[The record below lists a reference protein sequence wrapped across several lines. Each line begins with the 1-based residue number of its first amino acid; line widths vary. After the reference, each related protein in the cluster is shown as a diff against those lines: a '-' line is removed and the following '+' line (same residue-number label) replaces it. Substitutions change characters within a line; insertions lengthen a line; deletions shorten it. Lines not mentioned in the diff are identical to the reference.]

1 MNYFNN
7 ITYDETNDI
16 YSFELSNINTGI
28 ANSIRRTIIS
38 DIECVSIDYDSI
50 KINKND
56 SVLHNEIIKERI
68 SLIPI
73 YIHHMN
79 TYMEGNMSIE
89 ELSLNVTND
98 KEIPI
103 YVKTESFKV
112 KIKVKEDDKFVIKE
126 KNYEEIIND
135 KFKHFKNIPI
145 TRLRKNESL
154 SINASTHINFAKNHS
169 ASQTVNSV
177 GFYYKYDKTSNE
189 IKDKISKM
197 DPKEINNYKNCDIE
211 QDYIKTETD
220 EPKTFVFTV
229 EPSGSVDCKYI
240 IKKSFSN
247 LTKHLQTV
255 HKIIKNY
262 QEEDTIIVKESDTIE
277 NLVDIYIDNYGHT
290 IGNILNYELNN
301 NENVIFCG
309 YNIQHPL
316 TERLHIRVKTK
327 TNIPPINVILQSINN
342 IIEKLDQIKNEWKKN
357 NNKKK
362 KEKKIEEEI
371 EEMEY

>member
-112 KIKVKEDDKFVIKE
+112 KIKVKEDDKFVI
-126 KNYEEIIND
+126 
-135 KFKHFKNIPI
+135 
-145 TRLRKNESL
+145 
-154 SINASTHINFAKNHS
+154 
-169 ASQTVNSV
+169 
-177 GFYYKYDKTSNE
+177 
-189 IKDKISKM
+189 
-197 DPKEINNYKNCDIE
+197 
-211 QDYIKTETD
+211 
-220 EPKTFVFTV
+220 
-229 EPSGSVDCKYI
+229 
-240 IKKSFSN
+240 
-247 LTKHLQTV
+247 
-255 HKIIKNY
+255 
-262 QEEDTIIVKESDTIE
+262 
-277 NLVDIYIDNYGHT
+277 
-290 IGNILNYELNN
+290 
-301 NENVIFCG
+301 
-309 YNIQHPL
+309 
-316 TERLHIRVKTK
+316 
-327 TNIPPINVILQSINN
+327 
-342 IIEKLDQIKNEWKKN
+342 
-357 NNKKK
+357 
-362 KEKKIEEEI
+362 
-371 EEMEY
+371 